1 MAKWTENSTIF
12 ENDDRI
18 YHKFMDK
25 IGARKLDHMGI
36 VLFGDPI
43 SSEFLKNINIA
54 KHIFSTGDCL
64 TKIAHKHYGD
74 TDLWWVIAWFN
85 GKPTDYHCK
94 IGDTLLIPHPVEEVL
109 LQAQNKVSI

>member
-43 SSEFLKNINIA
+43 SSEFLKNILSLI
-54 KHIFSTGDCL
+54 HI
-64 TKIAHKHYGD
+64 
-74 TDLWWVIAWFN
+74 
-85 GKPTDYHCK
+85 
-94 IGDTLLIPHPVEEVL
+94 
-109 LQAQNKVSI
+109 